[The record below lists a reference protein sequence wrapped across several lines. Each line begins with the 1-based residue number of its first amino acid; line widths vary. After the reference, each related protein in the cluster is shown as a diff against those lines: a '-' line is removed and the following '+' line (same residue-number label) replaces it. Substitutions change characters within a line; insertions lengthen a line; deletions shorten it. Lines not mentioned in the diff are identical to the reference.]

1 MAKAIKTNVLRHLDA
16 LKIPYE
22 TREYTV
28 DDDNFDGKL
37 VAEKVDLPAEMI
49 YKTLV
54 LVGDT
59 LPHLVCVIPVEL
71 ELDLKAVARA
81 AGCKS
86 VHMLPQKDLLP
97 LTGYLRGE
105 LGMRGMCI
113 TDFSGSSQYMDL
125 VDGLIAGSDIWDS
138 PMPKIHTTKA
148 ANYEN
153 DAYIVTQMRNA
164 MHHILYTVVN
174 SNAMNGW
181 SSTDTL
187 KTVTPWWQTAIY
199 ALIAVMA
206 VLTILCAWQL
216 SKAKKGMVDTAPAAD
231 QK

>member
-86 VHMLPQKDLLP
+86 VHMLP
-97 LTGYLRGE
+97 LTGYLRGGCSPI
-105 LGMRGMCI
+105 GMKKAFPTFVDSAAQHLERVSVSAGVRGCQVI
-113 TDFSGSSQYMDL
+113 LAVDAL
-125 VDGLIAGSDIWDS
+125 VAC
-138 PMPKIHTTKA
+138 TKA
-148 ANYEN
+148 KFA
-153 DAYIVTQMRNA
+153 D
-164 MHHILYTVVN
+164 
-174 SNAMNGW
+174 
-181 SSTDTL
+181 
-187 KTVTPWWQTAIY
+187 
-199 ALIAVMA
+199 
-206 VLTILCAWQL
+206 LCR
-216 SKAKKGMVDTAPAAD
+216 G
-231 QK
+231 

>member
-1 MAKAIKTNVLRHLDA
+1 MAKATKTNVLRHLDA

-97 LTGYLRGE
+97 LTGYLRG
-105 LGMRGMCI
+105 GC
-113 TDFSGSSQYMDL
+113 
-125 VDGLIAGSDIWDS
+125 S
-138 PMPKIHTTKA
+138 PHRHEESVPPP
-148 ANYEN
+148 
-153 DAYIVTQMRNA
+153 
-164 MHHILYTVVN
+164 
-174 SNAMNGW
+174 SW
-181 SSTDTL
+181 
-187 KTVTPWWQTAIY
+187 
-199 ALIAVMA
+199 
-206 VLTILCAWQL
+206 
-216 SKAKKGMVDTAPAAD
+216 TAPRSIWSVSASARACAGVR
-231 QK
+231 